1 MSKNSYYIV
10 VKFRFYLLVN
20 IDKQGSQI
28 VNVKL
33 KRQYQKLCIHYT
45 VLKYDDFISFVLHKT
60 LRPSSH

>member
-10 VKFRFYLLVN
+10 IKFRFYLLVN

-33 KRQYQKLCIHYT
+33 KRQYQKHCIPYT
-45 VLKYDDFISFVLHKT
+45 VLKYDFISFVLHKT